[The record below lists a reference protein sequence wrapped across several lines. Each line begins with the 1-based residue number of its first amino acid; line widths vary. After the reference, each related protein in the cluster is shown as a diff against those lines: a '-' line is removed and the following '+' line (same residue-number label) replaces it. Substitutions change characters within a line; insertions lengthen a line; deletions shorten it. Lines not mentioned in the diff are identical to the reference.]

1 MEIEF
6 HKLLRRQID
15 KYLTEDCKNHPQ
27 FKGFINAVN
36 ESYKSFERDK
46 DLMDHVFKQSE
57 EEYNEINESLKNEN
71 ILKQKSISNLYEV
84 IKMLDSSV
92 ENRGSEDLTEL
103 SSYVSEQLKKRIFL
117 QEQLNKQLEFQNLL
131 MDISSEYINI
141 PIEKV
146 SQSVNKSLKEM
157 SEFVHADRAYIF
169 RYDFAE
175 KTCSNVYEYCNEGIT
190 PQIDN
195 LQDIPLEMMGDWVE
209 INKKGGSIYYPD
221 VDELLESEIKEILQ
235 AQDIKSLFVIPAMM
249 QNECLGFVGFDFVK
263 DYHNLSDTEK
273 NLLTIFTQVLV
284 NVRERLVLERNLS
297 RTVEMLK
304 KLLANLQSGILMEDE
319 KRQIIFTNDLFCNMF
334 NIPVSADDMIGLDC
348 TNSAEESKTLF
359 KNEEYFVQRI
369 NKILEEKKIVT
380 NELLEMKNG
389 RFLERDYIPIFIN
402 DRYQGHLWKYND
414 ISERKRAEDHLR
426 RQEEKYRNIIA
437 NMNLGLIEV
446 DNNQMIQYANQSF
459 CDVSGFE
466 ADELIGK
473 NPSQLFLY
481 GENNMKFLEEQ
492 IELRKKGVSS
502 VYQLPV
508 KNKRGEIRWWAI
520 SGAPNYDDQG
530 NLLGSV
536 GIHLDIT
543 DQKKLEEELK
553 LQRAKALEASK
564 AKEVFLANMSH
575 EIRTPLNAI
584 IGFLREL
591 KRAGV
596 SGSQQEFL
604 DYSYNAS
611 QHLLSIINNILDISK
626 IESGEMLLENK
637 NFSLKESIEN
647 VITIL
652 KPKAREKGL
661 MLTTSF
667 SDRLYPVF
675 KGDPSKIEQ
684 VLYNILGNALK
695 FTNQGKIAVDCKVL
709 QDLPHQQTFSIV
721 ITDTGIGMSEEY
733 VRSIFKKFNQED
745 SSISRKY
752 GGTGLGMSITK
763 ELIHLMKGEID
774 VKSEK
779 NVGTSITIQLV
790 LHKGNEKLNRDVSAE
805 KQHIVLDGIRVLL
818 VEDNELNQLVA
829 ENSLKHYNCLVTKA
843 DNGRIAVELLEK
855 EQFDIILMDI
865 QMPEMDGI
873 EATQILRENMGVK
886 TPIIAL
892 TANAFK
898 SEIDKCIS
906 IGMDDYIT
914 KPFAE
919 ESLIT
924 IIEKHIGRQK
934 NQSDAV
940 KVRAMPYDLTGIQK
954 LGQGDE
960 AFIKKIITLFITQ
973 TQEMIPMID
982 LAFNNQNF
990 AEIARLVHKLR
1001 PSVEAVG
1008 IASISEEMRELEV
1021 SAKEQSM
1028 ESSKMYS
1035 LFEKIKN
1042 ILIEAIEQ
1050 MKEDHL

>member
-1 MEIEF
+1 MEI

-27 FKGFINAVN
+27 FKSFINAVN

-71 ILKQKSISNLYEV
+71 VLKQKSISNLYEAV
-84 IKMLDSSV
+84 KMLDSSV
-92 ENRGSEDLTEL
+92 ENQDSEDLTEL

-146 SQSVNKSLKEM
+146 SQSVNKSLREM
-157 SEFVHADRAYIF
+157 SEFVKADRAYIF
-169 RYDFAE
+169 RYNFAE
-175 KTCSNVYEYCNEGIT
+175 KTCSNIFEYCGEEIT

-209 INKKGGSIYYPD
+209 INRKGGSIYYPN
-221 VDELLESEIKEILQ
+221 VEELPDSAIKEILQ

-263 DYHNLSDTEK
+263 NYHNLSDTEK
-273 NLLTIFTQVLV
+273 NLLTIFTQILV

-334 NIPVSADDMIGLDC
+334 SVPVSADDMIGLDC
-348 TNSAEESKTLF
+348 TNSAEESKGLF
-359 KNEEYFVQRI
+359 KDEDYFVRRI
-369 NKILEEKKIVT
+369 SEILQEKKIVT

-389 RFLERDYIPIFIN
+389 KFLERDYIPIFIN
-402 DRYQGHLWKYND
+402 DTYQGHLWKYND
-414 ISERKRAEDHLR
+414 ISERKKAEDQLR

-437 NMNLGLIEV
+437 NMNLGLLEV
-446 DNNQMIQYANQSF
+446 DNNEQIRYANQSF
-459 CDVSGFE
+459 CEISGYE
-466 ADELIGK
+466 ADELIDK
-473 NPSQLFLY
+473 NPGQLFIY
-481 GENNMKFLEEQ
+481 GEENLHFVEEQ
-492 IELRKKGVSS
+492 IELRKKGISS

-530 NLLGSV
+530 NLLGAI

-553 LQRAKALEASK
+553 LQRAKAVEASK

-591 KRAGV
+591 KRIGV

-604 DYSYNAS
+604 DYSFNAS

-626 IESGEMLLENK
+626 IESGEMILEHK
-637 NFSLKESIEN
+637 SFSLKESVEN

-652 KPKAREKGL
+652 KPKATEKTL

-667 SDRLYPVF
+667 SDKLYPVF
-675 KGDPSKIEQ
+675 KGDSSKIEQ
-684 VLYNILGNALK
+684 VLYNIIGNSLK
-695 FTNQGKIAVDCKVL
+695 FTNSGKISVDCKVL
-709 QDLPHQQTFSIV
+709 QDSSHHQLLSIS

-733 VRSIFKKFNQED
+733 IRRIFKKFNQED

-752 GGTGLGMSITK
+752 GGTGLGMSITR

-779 NVGTSITIQLV
+779 DVGTCITIQLS
-790 LHKGNEKLNRDVSAE
+790 LDKGSKQSPKEAAAE
-805 KQHIVLDGIRVLL
+805 KKDIVLDGIRVLL

-829 ENSLKHYNCLVTKA
+829 ENSLKHYNCSVTKA
-843 DNGRIAVELLEK
+843 DNGIIAVELLGK
-855 EQFDIILMDI
+855 EEFDIILMDI

-873 EATQILRENMGVK
+873 EATQILREKMGIK

-919 ESLIT
+919 ESLVT
-924 IIEKHIGRQK
+924 IMDKHLSRQK
-934 NQSDAV
+934 SQPEGVPVNTRQ
-940 KVRAMPYDLTGIQK
+940 YDLTGIQK

-960 AFIKKIITLFITQ
+960 EFIRKIITLFITQ
-973 TQEMIPMID
+973 TQEMIPMIE
-982 LAFNNQNF
+982 LAFDNQNF
-990 AEIARLVHKLR
+990 AEIARLVHKIR

-1008 IASISEEMRELEV
+1008 ITSISGDLMKLEV
-1021 SAKEQSM
+1021 SAKEHNVDI
-1028 ESSKMYS
+1028 SKLLS
-1035 LFEKIKN
+1035 LFSKIRN
-1042 ILIEAIEQ
+1042 TLTEAITQ
-1050 MKEDHL
+1050 MKEDQL

>member
-71 ILKQKSISNLYEV
+71 VLKQKSISNLYEV

-221 VDELLESEIKEILQ
+221 VDELPESEIKEILQ

-667 SDRLYPVF
+667 SDKLYPVF

>member
-1 MEIEF
+1 MEIKF
-6 HKLLRRQID
+6 HKLLKRQID
-15 KYLTEDCKNHPQ
+15 KYLSEDCKNHPQ
-27 FKGFINAVN
+27 FSSFINAVN

-46 DLMDHVFKQSE
+46 DLMNHVFKQSE

-71 ILKQKSISNLYEV
+71 ILKQKSISNLYEA
-84 IKMLDSSV
+84 IKILDPSV
-92 ENRGSEDLTEL
+92 ENNSEDLTEL

-157 SEFVHADRAYIF
+157 SEFVNADRAYIF
-169 RYDFAE
+169 RYDFA
-175 KTCSNVYEYCNEGIT
+175 KNTCSNIYEYCGEGIS

-195 LQDIPLEMMGDWVE
+195 LQDIPLEMIGDWVE
-209 INKKGGSIYYPD
+209 INKKGESIYYPN
-221 VDELLESEIKEILQ
+221 VQKLPESTIKEILEDQ
-235 AQDIKSLFVIPAMM
+235 NIKSLFVIPAMM

-263 DYHNLSDTEK
+263 DYHHLSDTET

-319 KRQIIFTNDLFCNMF
+319 KRQIIFTNDLFCKIF
-334 NIPVSADDMIGLDC
+334 NVPVSADMMVGLNC
-348 TNSAEESKTLF
+348 TNSAEESKGLF
-359 KNEEYFVQRI
+359 KDSDYFVQRI
-369 NKILEEKKIVT
+369 NEILKEKKIVT
-380 NELLEMKNG
+380 NELLEMQNG
-389 RFLERDYIPIFIN
+389 TFLERDYIPIFIN
-402 DRYQGHLWKYND
+402 DQYQGHLWKYND
-414 ISERKRAEDHLR
+414 ISERKKAEDHLR

-446 DNNQMIQYANQSF
+446 DNDQMIRYANQSF
-459 CDVSGFE
+459 CEVSGFE
-466 ADELIGK
+466 PDELIGK
-473 NPSQLFLY
+473 TPSELFVF
-481 GENNMKFLEEQ
+481 GENNLQFVEDQ
-492 IELRKKGVSS
+492 IQLRQKGVSS

-508 KNKRGEIRWWAI
+508 KNKRGEMRWWAI

-530 NLLGSV
+530 NLLGSI

-553 LQRAKALEASK
+553 LQRARALEASK

-591 KRAGV
+591 KRVGV

-626 IESGEMLLENK
+626 IESGEMLLEHK
-637 NFSLKESIEN
+637 NFSLKESVEN
-647 VITIL
+647 VIAIL
-652 KPKAREKGL
+652 KSKAHEKGL
-661 MLTTSF
+661 TLTTSF
-667 SDRLYPVF
+667 SDKLYPIF

-684 VLYNILGNALK
+684 VLYNIIGNSLK
-695 FTNQGKIAVDCKVL
+695 FTSSGKITVDCKVL
-709 QDLPHQQTFSIV
+709 QDSSHQQAFSIS

-752 GGTGLGMSITK
+752 GGTGLGMSITR

-779 NVGTSITIQLV
+779 NVGTSITIELV
-790 LHKGNEKLNRDVSAE
+790 LDKGNKEARREVSAE
-805 KQHIVLDGIRVLL
+805 RQIVLDGIRVLL

-829 ENSLKHYNCLVTKA
+829 ENSLKHYNCEVIKA

-873 EATQILRENMGVK
+873 EATKILREEMAVK

-919 ESLIT
+919 ESLIK
-924 IIEKHIGRQK
+924 IIDKHLRK
-934 NQSDAV
+934 QSDLS
-940 KVRAMPYDLTGIQK
+940 KELPEKENSYDLTGIKK

-960 AFIKKIITLFITQ
+960 AFIRKIITLFVTQ
-973 TQEMIPMID
+973 TQEMIPLIE
-982 LAFNNQNF
+982 LAFNNENF
-990 AEIARLVHKLR
+990 AEIARLIHKIR

-1008 IASISEEMRELEV
+1008 ITSISGDLRELEI
-1021 SAKEQSM
+1021 SAKEQSNDITRL
-1028 ESSKMYS
+1028 YS
-1035 LFEKIKN
+1035 LFEKIRN
-1042 ILIEAIEQ
+1042 ELIKAIAK
-1050 MKEDHL
+1050 MKEDQL

>member
-221 VDELLESEIKEILQ
+221 VDELPESEIKEILQ

-667 SDRLYPVF
+667 SDKLYPVF

-873 EATQILRENMGVK
+873 EATQILREKMGVK

-919 ESLIT
+919 ESLIN